1 MGTQHEQ
8 DLSTLQK
15 ERDALLDKDVDT
27 WLDWVKTEAHGYRQ
41 FENSISWR
49 VTKPIRWGGD
59 FIRKVRSKGLV
70 VAVGTAFDRVKARV
84 ISR

>member
-1 MGTQHEQ
+1 MGTQRDQ

-15 ERDALLDKDVDT
+15 ERDALLEKDVDT
-27 WLDWVKTEAHGYRQ
+27 WLEWVKTEAHGYRQ

-59 FIRKVRSKGLV
+59 FIRKARSEGV
-70 VAVGTAFDRVKARV
+70 GVAVGTAFDRVKSRV
-84 ISR
+84 FKR